1 MAKIRKYSTD
11 EQILH
16 FTNGSAITTFHEQD
30 CCEWNYAD
38 FDQIDDI
45 AQGWDFDMEN
55 LTFEKVIGGFRF
67 GNLPSK
73 MVFVPCYSEQN
84 GYYSNDIDIQLEG
97 FDVLHIDDLEV
108 NYR

>member
-16 FTNGSAITTFHEQD
+16 FTNGMAITTFHSQD

-55 LTFEKVIGGFRF
+55 LVFEKVYGGFRF

-73 MVFVPCYSEQN
+73 MVFVPCYSDQN
-84 GYYSNDIDIQLEG
+84 GYYSNDIHIELNG
-97 FDVLHIDDLEV
+97 FDVLYIDDLEIIGW
-108 NYR
+108 

>member
-16 FTNGSAITTFHEQD
+16 FTDGSTITTFHAQD

-45 AQGWDFDMEN
+45 APTFDFDMDN
-55 LTFEKVIGGFRF
+55 LVFEKVNGGFRF

-73 MVFVPCYSEQN
+73 MVFVPCYSCQN
-84 GYYSNDIDIQLEG
+84 GYYSTDISIQYCG
-97 FDVLHIDDLEV
+97 FDALYIDDLEV
-108 NYR
+108 IF